1 MDKDVFPAPPE
12 SGHANQLEHSAS
24 SYLRS
29 ARHQP
34 VRWHP
39 WGDAAFALA
48 QSQDKPILLDIG
60 AVWCHWCHVMD
71 RESYENPRIASL
83 INEHYV
89 AVKVDR
95 DERPDVDA
103 RYQAAVAAIT
113 GQGGWPLTA
122 FLTPD
127 GRPYFGGTYI
137 PPDDRYGRPGFG
149 RVLTALAQVWHE
161 RRDEALETA
170 ASTMAAIEHNESF
183 SGGGGQLS
191 LELVDKIAASIL
203 RQFDPRNGGFGGQ
216 PKFPHPGALDL
227 LLHVGLNRNPEQLSK
242 PDAEKPD
249 AEKPDAEKLDGRS
262 VLYQGTTSP
271 GSPSTGLRRWGGASV
286 VPQMHQNKSG
296 ALAPEVHAF
305 STTLEHMARGGVYD
319 QLAGGFHRY
328 SVDERWRVPHFEKM
342 LYDNTELLRNYL
354 HGFQSLDRDD
364 FRRIAQEI
372 AAWLLTTMSDR
383 EHGGFYA
390 SQDADIN
397 LDDDGD
403 YFTWTQAEARLA
415 LLAAQFSPDD
425 VDLALRY
432 WEIGE
437 LGDMHHDPARNVLH
451 LSLTIDELA
460 VETGHTV
467 DELHMLLAS
476 ARSTLLAARSRRLT
490 PFIDRTLYTGWNAM
504 AVSACLE
511 AARILKLTSAC
522 DFALLTLDRLL
533 REAWDGDQSLC
544 HVIAYGD
551 QPTGTTQK
559 PDKVPGTLDDYAFT
573 VHACIDAWLATSEM
587 RYYHVAVKL
596 AGGLIARFHDP
607 IGGAFYD
614 TAHLNAPPL
623 GALSARRKP
632 LQDSPTPAGN
642 PTAASALLRLE
653 SLSGRAE
660 YRQIAEQTLASFAGI
675 VEHFGLYA
683 GSYGL
688 ALERLLLDPVQV
700 VIVGSGSEAEHMEAT
715 ALSRFA
721 VNRTVIRLATQLLV
735 PGGIPPAL
743 AETLL
748 QVPKPDNAQAWAI
761 VCQGHT
767 CLPPITGADALR
779 EALL

>member
-1 MDKDVFPAPPE
+1 MDKDVFPTPAE
-12 SGHANQLEHSAS
+12 SGPANLLEDSAS

-39 WGDAAFALA
+39 WGEAAFTRA
-48 QSQDKPILLDIG
+48 QAEDKPILLDIG

-71 RESYENPRIASL
+71 RESYENPEIAAL
-83 INEHYV
+83 INEHFV

-103 RYQAAVAAIT
+103 RYQAAVSAIT
-113 GQGGWPLTA
+113 GQGGWPLTV

-149 RVLTALAQVWHE
+149 RVLTTLAQVWRE

-170 ASTMAAIEHNESF
+170 TSAMAAIEHNETF
-183 SGGGGQLS
+183 SGRGGTLS
-191 LELVDKIAASIL
+191 LALVDKIAGSIL
-203 RQFDPRNGGFGGQ
+203 AQFDSRNGGFGSQ

-227 LLHVGLNRNPEQLSK
+227 LLHVGMNRSNQRAVE
-242 PDAEKPD
+242 
-249 AEKPDAEKLDGRS
+249 
-262 VLYQGTTSP
+262 
-271 GSPSTGLRRWGGASV
+271 
-286 VPQMHQNKSG
+286 
-296 ALAPEVHAF
+296 AF
-305 STTLEHMARGGVYD
+305 HTTLERMSQGGVYD

-354 HGFQSLDRDD
+354 HGFESLGRED
-364 FRRIAQEI
+364 FQRTAGEI
-372 AAWLLTTMSDR
+372 VGWLETTMTDR
-383 EHGGFYA
+383 ERGGFYA

-403 YFTWTQAEARLA
+403 YFTWTLAEAREA
-415 LLAAQFSPDD
+415 LHAAKFSEDD
-425 VDLALRY
+425 AEIALRF
-432 WEIGE
+432 WGIGE

-451 LSLTIDELA
+451 LDRTLEELA
-460 VETGHTV
+460 AESRRSV
-467 DELHMLLAS
+467 DDLRTLLSS
-476 ARSTLLAARSRRLT
+476 ARRALMAARAQRPT

-504 AVSACLE
+504 AVTAFLE
-511 AARILKLTSAC
+511 AARVLGLNSARE
-522 DFALLTLDRLL
+522 FALLTLDRLL
-533 REAWDGDQSLC
+533 REAWDGGDSLC

-551 QPTGTTQK
+551 AAQS

-573 VHACIDAWLATSEM
+573 VHACIDGWFSSGEM
-587 RYYHVAVKL
+587 SYYHAAVKL
-596 AGGLIARFHDP
+596 ADAMIARFHDRS
-607 IGGAFYD
+607 GGGFFDSAV
-614 TAHLNAPPL
+614 HSGEAPPL
-623 GALSARRKP
+623 GALAARRKP

-653 SLSGRAE
+653 ALSGRKE
-660 YRQIAEQTLASFAGI
+660 YREIAEETLASFAGI

-700 VIVGSGSEAEHMEAT
+700 LVVGSGSEAERLETMA
-715 ALSRFA
+715 AGRFA
-721 VNRTVIRLATQLLV
+721 VNETVMRLDPLRLV
-735 PGGIPPAL
+735 PGGLPEAL

-748 QVPKPDNAQAWAI
+748 QVPKPEGAVAWAI
-761 VCQGHT
+761 VCRGRT
-767 CLPPITGADALR
+767 CLPPITDAEALR
-779 EALL
+779 QALL